1 MKKVILDVDTGIDD
15 ALGILLAT
23 KSGTSWMLQ
32 RLLPY
37 AVMYRLNRQ
46 H

>member
-15 ALGILLAT
+15 ALGILLAA
-23 KSGTSWMLQ
+23 KSGQLDIK
-32 RLLPY
+32 RLLQY
-37 AVMYRLNRQ
+37 AVMSHLNKQ